1 MPFLRH
7 GGLLATGMNSI
18 TLVAQATA
26 KRTEN
31 AEAIAFAITMICAM
45 ADLTAVM
52 TLSIGAIMAGRGQN
66 VQG

>member
-7 GGLLATGMNSI
+7 GGLLATGMNTTTFMALTSAI
-18 TLVAQATA
+18 V
-26 KRTEN
+26 TEN
-31 AEAIAFAITMICAM
+31 AEVIAFAMTKTIAM

-52 TLSIGAIMAGRGQN
+52 TLSIGARVSGRGQN